1 MAIRSIAALPI
12 ILPFEVLGPRP
23 LFAGKP
29 RETVPT
35 LLVRVETEEGIVGWG
50 EAFSHAAWA
59 PTATALT
66 EVVAP
71 LALGRDETAIEA
83 LALEIQKTLHLFGRS
98 GPITYALSGLEIAL
112 WDIAGK
118 AAGKPLHALLGGARH
133 DRLPAYAS
141 LPRYSDP
148 RAVARVSAAAAA
160 RGYRAVKLHETG
172 VEQTSAAR
180 AAVGRDIALML
191 DTNCPWSVPQALEM
205 AARLRPF
212 DLHWIEEPVW
222 PPEDHAGLA
231 RVRHGGGIRTA
242 AGENAAS
249 PAECAAMIAAGAVDF
264 IQPSVTKIG
273 GVAAWAEVARH
284 ARAQG
289 VAVVPHSPYF
299 GPGFLATLHLCAT
312 LPEQVWVER
321 MDFDLP
327 VDPFGAASVPRE
339 GWLAVPQG
347 PGLGLD
353 PDPGIIA
360 RHRAA

>member
-1 MAIRSIAALPI
+1 MSIRSIAALPI
-12 ILPFEVLGPRP
+12 ILPFEVPGPRP
-23 LFAGKP
+23 LFAGRP

-35 LLVRVETEEGIVGWG
+35 LLVRVETSDGIVGWG

-71 LALGRDETAIEA
+71 LALGRDETAIAA

-98 GPITYALSGLEIAL
+98 GPVTYALSGLEIAL

-118 AAGKPLHALLGGARH
+118 AAGRPLHALLGGARRE
-133 DRLPAYAS
+133 RLPAYAS
-141 LPRYSDP
+141 LPRYADP
-148 RAVARVSAAAAA
+148 AAVARVGAAAVA

-172 VEQTSAAR
+172 IEQVRAAR
-180 AAVGRDIALML
+180 AAIGGEVALML
-191 DTNCPWSVPQALEM
+191 DANCAWSVAEALER

-212 DLHWIEEPVW
+212 GLHWLEEPVW

-231 RVRHGGGIRTA
+231 RVRREGGVRTA

-249 PAECAAMIAAGAVDF
+249 PTECAAMMAAGAVDV

-273 GVAAWAEVARH
+273 GVAAWLEVARA

-312 LPEQVWVER
+312 LAEEVRVER

-327 VDPFGAASVPRE
+327 ANPFGATIVPRE
-339 GWLAVPQG
+339 GWLSVPQG
-347 PGLGLD
+347 PGLGAD
-353 PDPGIIA
+353 PDPEIIA
-360 RHRAA
+360 RYRAA